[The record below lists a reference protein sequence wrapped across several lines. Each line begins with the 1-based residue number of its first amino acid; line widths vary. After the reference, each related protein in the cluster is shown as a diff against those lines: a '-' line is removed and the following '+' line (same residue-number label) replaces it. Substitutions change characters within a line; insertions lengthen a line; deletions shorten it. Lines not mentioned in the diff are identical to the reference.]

1 MENLNLDLFSPKKA
15 ELQEL
20 ATKYAG
26 LKIEWIDDKKWFE
39 AVHKAQ
45 MELRNARISIEK
57 TRLEYTR
64 QFDEAKKQAISL
76 EKELLAIIVPIEEE
90 LKAQKEAIEAEKER
104 IRQEEL
110 EQKRLFLQ
118 NRVDKLSS
126 FEYIFSDLLK
136 LAQMSEE
143 EFDSLLVEA
152 KTSFEQKQAQKEEE
166 EKKRQEEI
174 VLAQKNEIRSK
185 ILNAQSLETISEIED
200 YIENIWFSLEEFQ
213 DIAWKK
219 ALLEQQASILEQ
231 QRKIDEENARIQ
243 KEKEEAARKKEL
255 EEAQEKARK
264 EWEEKAKR
272 EAEEKRILEE
282 KKAQEEL
289 QRKAQEEKAAQERLE
304 KETKY
309 KEFLAKNEWK
319 YDKIVKEEWK
329 VVLYKA
335 IDEFIL

>member
-76 EKELLAIIVPIEEE
+76 EKELLAIIVPLEEE
-90 LKAQKEAIEAEKER
+90 LKAQKEAVEAEKER

-118 NRVDKLSS
+118 NRVDQLTS

-243 KEKEEAARKKEL
+243 KEKEIEA
-255 EEAQEKARK
+255 ARK
-264 EWEEKAKR
+264 EWEEKAKK